1 MAANKTFMLKA
12 GWVLGLFSLIG
23 IGLVSLTHSVTHEK
37 IIENERLFILKNLHD
52 LVPNDLHDNDL
63 IADSVTVIDAN
74 AFGEGREVTLYRATK
89 QGQLIALIA
98 SPTAPD
104 GYNGSI
110 KLLVAIK
117 SNGDI
122 LGIRAVLHHETPGL
136 GDAIDINKSD
146 WVHSFSG
153 KSLKN
158 LESRRWRVKKD
169 GGDFDQF
176 TGATIT
182 PRAVVKAVL
191 KTLQY
196 YQANQIGRAHV

>member
-89 QGQLIALIA
+89 QGQL
-98 SPTAPD
+98 
-104 GYNGSI
+104 
-110 KLLVAIK
+110 K
-117 SNGDI
+117 SQGW
-122 LGIRAVLHHETPGL
+122 
-136 GDAIDINKSD
+136 K
-146 WVHSFSG
+146 
-153 KSLKN
+153 
-158 LESRRWRVKKD
+158 
-169 GGDFDQF
+169 
-176 TGATIT
+176 
-182 PRAVVKAVL
+182 
-191 KTLQY
+191 
-196 YQANQIGRAHV
+196 